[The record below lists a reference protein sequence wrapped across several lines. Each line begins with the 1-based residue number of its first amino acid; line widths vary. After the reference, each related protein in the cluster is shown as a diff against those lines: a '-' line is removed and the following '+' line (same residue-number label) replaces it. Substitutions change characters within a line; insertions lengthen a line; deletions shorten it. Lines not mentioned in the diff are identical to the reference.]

1 MKKQWIAM
9 IGGGALAVIVA
20 AAGAS
25 FAQAGD
31 DRDIQGTIPVADQA
45 EAQYPA
51 MAAITLDQALQKA
64 VASTPGQV
72 LKAELEDANG
82 FLVYG
87 IEVVGADQAVM
98 DVTIDAGSGKVLA
111 THKDETD
118 RRDCERGD
126 RDHEDHEHDDED

>member
-9 IGGGALAVIVA
+9 IGGGALAIIVA
-20 AAGAS
+20 ATGVS
-25 FAQAGD
+25 IAQADD

-45 EAQYPA
+45 EAQFPA

-72 LKAELEDANG
+72 LKAELEESNG

-87 IEVVGADQAVM
+87 IEVVGADRAIM

-111 THKDETD
+111 THKDEAD
-118 RRDCERGD
+118 SHDHERGD
-126 RDHEDHEHDDED
+126 RDREDHEHEDDD